1 MSASTA
7 PREKLWTGPHGRI
20 VAGIFSL
27 AFLVGF
33 EALAVATVMPI
44 VARDLHGLSLYALAF
59 AAPTVVAVVSMTI
72 AGPQTD
78 RHGPRLALRVG
89 VSVFV
94 VGLVV
99 AGVAPTM
106 VVFLLG
112 RAIQGF
118 GMGFIGVGLYV
129 AIGQAFPVHLRP
141 RVFTVMTSAWVMPA
155 LVGPLIAGG
164 IEALVGWR
172 WVFLAVPLIAI
183 GSLLLIWNALEGLD
197 GDAGSPD
204 ARQSQRRRT
213 VWSGLA
219 ATGVLA
225 ISISGQRVVA
235 WWPILLVGGL
245 VLTWTYALRLL
256 PVGTV
261 RGRPGL
267 PSVIAT
273 RSLISA
279 GFFGAE
285 AYVPLSLVVH
295 RGLSAT
301 QAGIFLTS
309 AAVLWFT
316 GSWMAANLTALESK
330 PKRVR
335 LGVIA
340 VLVGL
345 TSPFMTLGSTV
356 PTIAV
361 AVVWAIGG
369 LGMGM
374 STSTL
379 GVLLLDQSAT
389 EEQGANSAAM
399 QISDSIAESLAL
411 AIGAVTFAILLT
423 VDTTSAYVVAFG
435 LSVVFLVG
443 ALALTGR
450 LLPVPVSGGAD
461 REVSDA
467 LGGVADPTASIDGDG
482 ARRERRG
489 AHDLQE
495 HLRERIWAVDTR

>member
-1 MSASTA
+1 MSAPTA
-7 PREKLWTGPHGRI
+7 PREKLWTGPYGRI

-44 VARDLHGLSLYALAF
+44 VAGDLHGLSLYALAF

-78 RHGPRLALRVG
+78 RHGPRLALRGG
-89 VSVFV
+89 VSIFV
-94 VGLVV
+94 VGLVA
-99 AGVAPTM
+99 AGMAPTM
-106 VVFLLG
+106 ELFLVG

-129 AIGQAFPVHLRP
+129 AIGQVFPIHLRP
-141 RVFTVMTSAWVMPA
+141 RVFTVMTSAWVLPA

-164 IEALVGWR
+164 IEALWGWR
-172 WVFLAVPLIAI
+172 WVFLAVPVIAI

-197 GDAGSPD
+197 GDVESVV
-204 ARQSQRRRT
+204 ARQTQSRRA

-219 ATGVLA
+219 AAGVLA
-225 ISISGQRVVA
+225 ISISGQRVTA
-235 WWPILLVGGL
+235 WWPVLLIGGFA
-245 VLTWTYALRLL
+245 LTWTYAPRLL
-256 PVGTV
+256 PVGTW

-273 RSLISA
+273 RSLINA
-279 GFFGAE
+279 GYFGVE

-301 QAGIFLTS
+301 QAGMFLTS

-335 LGVIA
+335 LGAIA

-345 TSPFMTLGSTV
+345 TSSFMTLGSTV
-356 PTIAV
+356 PTLAV
-361 AVVWAIGG
+361 AGIWAIGG

-374 STSTL
+374 ATSTL
-379 GVLLLDQSAT
+379 GVLLLDLSAT

-411 AIGAVTFAILLT
+411 AVGAVTFAILLA
-423 VDTTSAYVVAFG
+423 VDATTAYVVVFA
-435 LSVVFLVG
+435 LSIIFLVG

-450 LLPVPVSGGAD
+450 LVP
-461 REVSDA
+461 R
-467 LGGVADPTASIDGDG
+467 
-482 ARRERRG
+482 
-489 AHDLQE
+489 QE
-495 HLRERIWAVDTR
+495 P

>member
-1 MSASTA
+1 MSSTTA
-7 PREKLWTGPHGRI
+7 PREKLWTGPHGRV

-33 EALAVATVMPI
+33 ESLAVATVMPI
-44 VARDLHGLSLYALAF
+44 VARDLHGLSLYALSF
-59 AAPTVVAVVSMTI
+59 AAPIAVAVVSMTI

-78 RHGPRLALRVG
+78 RHGPRLALRGG

-94 VGLVV
+94 IGLVV
-99 AGVAPTM
+99 AGLAPTM
-106 VVFLLG
+106 AVFLIG

-129 AIGQAFPVHLRP
+129 AIGQVFPVHLRP

-183 GSLLLIWNALEGLD
+183 SSLLLIWNALEGLD
-197 GDAGSPD
+197 GEAADSQKP
-204 ARQSQRRRT
+204 QRRRT
-213 VWSGLA
+213 AWSALA
-219 ATGVLA
+219 ALGVLA
-225 ISISGQRVVA
+225 ISISGQRAVA
-235 WWPILLVGGL
+235 WWPALLVGGL
-245 VLTWTYALRLL
+245 ALTWAYAPRLL
-256 PVGTV
+256 PVGTW

-267 PSVIAT
+267 PSIIAT
-273 RSLISA
+273 RSLINA
-279 GFFGAE
+279 GYFGVE

-301 QAGIFLTS
+301 QAGTFLTG

-330 PKRVR
+330 PERVR
-335 LGVIA
+335 LGAIA

-345 TSPFMTLGSTV
+345 TSSFMTLGPAV
-356 PTIAV
+356 PTLVIAV
-361 AVVWAIGG
+361 IWAIGG
-369 LGMGM
+369 LGMGLAQ
-374 STSTL
+374 STL

-389 EEQGANSAAM
+389 EEQGSNSAAM

-423 VDTTSAYVVAFG
+423 TDAMIAYVVVFG
-435 LSVVFLVG
+435 LSIVLLAG

-450 LLPVPVSGGAD
+450 LAPRGGQPVQ
-461 REVSDA
+461 
-467 LGGVADPTASIDGDG
+467 T
-482 ARRERRG
+482 
-489 AHDLQE
+489 
-495 HLRERIWAVDTR
+495 TT